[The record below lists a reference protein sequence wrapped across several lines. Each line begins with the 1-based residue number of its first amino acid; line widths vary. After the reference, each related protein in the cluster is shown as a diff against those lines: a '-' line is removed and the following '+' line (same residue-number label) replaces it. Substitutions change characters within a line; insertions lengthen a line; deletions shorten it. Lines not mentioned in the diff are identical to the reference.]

1 MGFERNYPVRI
12 LSNQLK
18 NYSTHSLDNL
28 LNPGFVT
35 GFTDA
40 EGSFMISVLKR
51 SDTVTG

>member
-18 NYSTHSLDNL
+18 NYYTHSLDNM
-28 LNPGFVT
+28 LNPWFVT

-40 EGSFMISVLKR
+40 EGSLWFQF
-51 SDTVTG
+51 